1 MSTNRNEGYNQSV
14 LLLGTRDVAL
24 PDQRSGHSGLRIASD
39 GNIYTTTSVA
49 GAEKLVGPPTAEG
62 GTGGTAIQQEKTI
75 RVDKGAA
82 APYNDIQTALEAHVD
97 DEVDILVVE
106 MWNFGVQQEYLNGF
120 TFSPT
125 TIKELKIVSKRLSTL
140 GFVGANI
147 FNCDLHLTADNMGA
161 GFEYSQQYRRH
172 NYVFNESSVATVN
185 GDLLIDSCNM
195 SGNLGSGK
203 GADPQMIVNG
213 TNKNL
218 IIRNVTSFQDWGGG
232 AFSVVHFKYT
242 GSNGAVVVQGSFL
255 ERFKIWLDNF
265 VEFRISNSVVDHLR
279 AAAPKTLAYRH
290 ITQLSIIDIQ
300 NNGLDANVTLP
311 ANDYT
316 LVYQG
321 TSIPAIV

>member
-24 PDQRSGHSGLRIASD
+24 PDQRAGHSGLRIASD

-49 GAEKLVGPPTAEG
+49 GAEKLVGPPPAEG
-62 GTGGTAIQQEKTI
+62 GTGGTSIQQEKTI
-75 RVDKGAA
+75 RVDKVAA
-82 APYNDIQTALEAHVD
+82 APYNDIEAALVAHVD

-106 MWNFGVQQEYLNGF
+106 MWNFGIQQEYLRDL

-125 TIKELKIVSKRLSTL
+125 TIKELKIVSKRFSTL
-140 GFVGANI
+140 GFGGANT

-161 GFEYSQQYRRH
+161 GFEYAQQNHRN
-172 NYVFNESSVATVN
+172 NYVFNEASVTTVN
-185 GDLLIDSCNM
+185 GDLLVDSCNISQAM
-195 SGNLGSGK
+195 GSGK
-203 GADPQMIVNG
+203 LAEPQVIVNG

-218 IIRNVTSFQDWGGG
+218 IIRNVTSFQDYGG
-232 AFSVVHFKYT
+232 SVNNTAHFKYT
-242 GSNGAVVVQGSFL
+242 GSTGSLVVQGSYL
-255 ERFKIWLDNF
+255 ERFKVWLDNYN
-265 VEFRISNSVVDHLR
+265 EFRISNSVVDHLR
-279 AAAPKTLAYRH
+279 AAAPKTLSYTM
-290 ITQLSIIDIQ
+290 ITQLSIIDVQ

-316 LVYQG
+316 LVYKG